1 MLTFSQI
8 IVWSFFFYQREVQN
22 IQVGLPW
29 CSQACTDKE
38 KDSL

>member
-8 IVWSFFFYQREVQN
+8 IVWYIFYQREVQN

-29 CSQACTDKE
+29 CSQARTDKE